1 MTGRT
6 VFSQECSFPF
16 PIMTQTLEFVG
27 SHGSGDLLPVG
38 LHAANRTGA
47 GQATRAPRKRFCP
60 RPGCYSRQQYSPVCP
75 QGRRIREQWP
85 LPSAENSLVH
95 KQGWLSH
102 QRPKSQ
108 QVPGVRTRA
117 EHTTGNTYLPAMTEA
132 SA

>member
-38 LHAANRTGA
+38 LHAADRTGA
-47 GQATRAPRKRFCP
+47 GQAARAPHKRSCP
-60 RPGCYSRQQYSPVCP
+60 RPGCYSGRRYSPVP
-75 QGRRIREQWP
+75 RAVGIQEQWP

-95 KQGWLSH
+95 KQGWPSH

-108 QVPGVRTRA
+108 QAPGVRTRA
-117 EHTTGNTYLPAMTEA
+117 EHAAGNSHLPAMTEA